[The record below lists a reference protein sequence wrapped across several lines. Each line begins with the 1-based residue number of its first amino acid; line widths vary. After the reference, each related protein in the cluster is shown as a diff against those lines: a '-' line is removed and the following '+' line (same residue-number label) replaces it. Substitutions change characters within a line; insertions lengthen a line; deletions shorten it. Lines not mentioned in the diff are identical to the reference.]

1 MGVHEKYLDWMYDK
15 VYSNKRTPS
24 YKRLFEVLDSII
36 FLPKL
41 RMDGNRADDGINLRY
56 HRCV

>member
-15 VYSNKRTPS
+15 VYLDKRTPS

-41 RMDGNRADDGINLRY
+41 RMDGNRPFEA
-56 HRCV
+56 

>member
-15 VYSNKRTPS
+15 VYLDKRTPS

-36 FLPKL
+36 FLP
-41 RMDGNRADDGINLRY
+41 IHVCWRY
-56 HRCV
+56 RWG